1 MSWQTPDGDPPP
13 ESAAPQPDASVPDP
27 TVPDPDAQTARV
39 PIEGET
45 PAEPA
50 APPAN
55 DAPAPPPAGIVSA
68 QPTGWGSPAQDTAG
82 GAQPDAPLVAWAAP
96 AVPTV
101 VPVPG
106 AEGLVIAGVFS
117 RVVAYA
123 ADGLLLGA
131 INVAINGLLGL
142 YDTDRDGAQAL
153 IVNVVLIGIDFLYF
167 VGLWTSGL
175 RATLGMRLLGLRVL
189 GAATAGPLSINDAV
203 LRWLALTGA
212 IAIIALVP
220 GIGPYFGF
228 VVIVWILALLITT
241 STHPLHQGL
250 HDRWARSVVVQPAP
264 GGSGAAF
271 ATCLVL
277 IVLVGIVLPVAIYLL
292 AADQIQDIL
301 SKIGDS
307 I

>member
-1 MSWQTPDGDPPP
+1 
-13 ESAAPQPDASVPDP
+13 
-27 TVPDPDAQTARV
+27 
-39 PIEGET
+39 
-45 PAEPA
+45 
-50 APPAN
+50 
-55 DAPAPPPAGIVSA
+55 
-68 QPTGWGSPAQDTAG
+68 
-82 GAQPDAPLVAWAAP
+82 
-96 AVPTV
+96 
-101 VPVPG
+101 VPG

-142 YDTDRDGAQAL
+142 YDTGRDSTQAI
-153 IVNVVLIGIDFLYF
+153 IVNVVLIGVDFLYF

-175 RATLGMRLLGLRVL
+175 RATLGMRLLGLRIL

-212 IAIIALVP
+212 LAILALVP
-220 GIGPYFGF
+220 GVGAYIGF
-228 VVIVWILALLITT
+228 VVLLWTLVLLISTG
-241 STHPLHQGL
+241 THPLHQGL
-250 HDRWARSVVVQPAP
+250 HDRWARSVVVQRAP
-264 GGSGAAF
+264 GGSGAAL

-277 IVLVGIVLPVAIYLL
+277 VVLVGVVLPVAIYFL
-292 AADQIQDIL
+292 AADQIQEIL